1 MSVALTPEELQLAY
15 EADLLHEA
23 KNYLDITWSDLNAD
37 EKLMGQLRRGI
48 AYISAKTGVSTSAFA
63 GDSVDYRAQELLF
76 NYVLYD
82 RAGAVDQFKK
92 NYRSDIVGLRIKW
105 EVARANEAES
115 EG

>member
-1 MSVALTPEELQLAY
+1 MSANLTPEEAKEVY
-15 EADLLHEA
+15 EATLLAEV
-23 KNYLDITWSDLNAD
+23 KQYLDITWSDTETD
-37 EKLMGQLRRGI
+37 GKLLGQLRRGI

-82 RAGAVDQFKK
+82 RAGAVDQFKRQ
-92 NYRSDIVGLRIKW
+92 YLSDIVGLKIRW
-105 EVARANEAES
+105 EVARANATES